1 MQDRGQWSS
10 KLGFI
15 LAASGSAIG
24 LGNIWR
30 FPYITGANGGGAFVF
45 LYILSV
51 LIVAFPIMIT
61 ELVIG
66 RTARKDPV
74 GAFLKLSSPRSP
86 WMLVGALGVLTGFA
100 ILSYYTVVAGWT
112 LAYLVKGVTGALAHT
127 THPAIIFKT
136 FAANGTAQIFY
147 LFVFMALTVF
157 VVAGGVK
164 NGIEKAAKILLP
176 VLFVLM
182 LCLIAYVMTLPQA
195 MKGLHFYLYPDFS
208 KVTPHT
214 VLMAM
219 GQAFFSLSLG
229 MGAMITYGSYIGK
242 KDNLFTSALYVT
254 FFDTLIAIMAGLII
268 FPALGGAPAKSG
280 PSLIFIVLVEVFQ
293 KIPFGQIIGTV
304 FFILMIIA
312 ALTSTVS
319 LLEVVSAYF
328 IDEKGMNRKKA
339 AVILGMITAIL
350 GIPSALS
357 LGANA
362 WFTKLKFLSRMDFLF
377 GNISLTL
384 GGLLMCLFVAYRWG
398 LKDFMEGLSHGGTI
412 HERRSFRWWFAIAIH
427 LICPISIGGM
437 LLYILITGNT
447 LG

>member
-1 MQDRGQWSS
+1 MQQRGQWSS

-45 LYILSV
+45 LYIISV

-66 RTARKDPV
+66 RTSGRNPV
-74 GAFLKLSSPRSP
+74 GAFRDLSRPGSP
-86 WMLVGALGVLTGFA
+86 WVAIGALGVLTGFA
-100 ILSYYTVVAGWT
+100 ILSYYSVVAGWT
-112 LAYLVKGVTGALAHT
+112 VAYVIKASTGALAHT
-127 THPAIIFKT
+127 THPEVIFSE
-136 FAANGTAQIFY
+136 FAANGTAQVGF
-147 LFVFMALTVF
+147 LFLFMALTVF

-164 NGIEKAAKILLP
+164 DGIEKAAKILLP

-182 LCLIAYVMTLPQA
+182 IGLIIYVLTLPQA
-195 MKGLHFYLYPDFS
+195 MEGLRYYLYPDFS
-208 KVTPHT
+208 KVTAKT

-229 MGAMITYGSYIGK
+229 MGAMITYGSYISK
-242 KDNLFTSALYVT
+242 EDNLFTSALSVT

-268 FPALGGAPAKSG
+268 FPALGGAPDKSG
-280 PSLIFIVLVEVFQ
+280 PSLIFVVLVHVFQ
-293 KIPFGQIIGTV
+293 QIPFGQVIAVI
-304 FFILMIIA
+304 FFLLMVIA

-328 IDEKGMNRKKA
+328 IDERGMDRRKA
-339 AVILGMITAIL
+339 AVVLGIVTAVL

-357 LGANA
+357 LGAVD
-362 WFTKLKFLSRMDFLF
+362 WFTKLDFLGRMDFLF

-384 GGLLMCLFVAYRWG
+384 GGFLMCLFVAYRWG
-398 LKDFMEGLSHGGTI
+398 LKDFMEGLSHGGTV
-412 HERRSFRWWFAIAIH
+412 HEHRGFRWWFAISIH
-427 LICPISIGGM
+427 LISPVCIAGM